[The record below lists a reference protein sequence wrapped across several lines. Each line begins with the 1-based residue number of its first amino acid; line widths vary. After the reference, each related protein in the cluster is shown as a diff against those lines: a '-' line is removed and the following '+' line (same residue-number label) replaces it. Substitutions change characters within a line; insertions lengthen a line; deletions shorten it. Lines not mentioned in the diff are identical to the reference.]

1 MSIIENNFE
10 KNFNFFFCDT
20 TLRDGEQVTGV
31 NYTVEQKL
39 KIATLLDKLGVESID
54 AGFAATSPEERKA
67 IKAISD
73 AGLNLRT
80 MSMCRVV
87 KKDIDYAISCNVDG
101 VILFIPGS
109 DIHIKAKFGS
119 DIEKQRNILIQ
130 NSLDCIKYAKD
141 KGLKVEFGVEDST
154 RTEFN
159 VLLEILSKA
168 EEAGADWL
176 GTTDTVG
183 FFTPEKIYEF
193 IKKLVE
199 NLNKP
204 VGIHCH
210 NDFGLATA
218 NTVAGLC
225 AGAGYASPTV
235 NGIGERAGNAALE
248 EVIMILKVLYN
259 QDLKYD
265 CKILSELS
273 EMVENYSKVK
283 LDILKPI
290 VGKNAYSHESGIH
303 VDGMLKDTNT
313 YEVFNPEQVG
323 RKREYVLGKHSGKSM
338 IHYVLVRNGLNVD
351 KEVVTDFWHH
361 MKANE
366 VIGTRYTEDYIL
378 DNFIKYRK
386 NKNNEN
392 N

>member
-1 MSIIENNFE
+1 MDNL
-10 KNFNFFFCDT
+10 NFFFCDT

-31 NYTVEQKL
+31 QYTVEQKL
-39 KIATLLDKLGVESID
+39 KIAMLLEKLGIESID
-54 AGFAATSPEERKA
+54 AGFAATSIEERNS
-67 IKAISD
+67 IREISE
-73 AGLNLRT
+73 AGLNMRI

-87 KKDIDYAISCNVDG
+87 REDIDYALSCKVNG

-119 DIEKQRNILIQ
+119 DIKRERDKLIQ
-130 NSLDCIKYAKD
+130 KAIDSIKYAKD
-141 KGLKVEFGVEDST
+141 RGLQVEFGVEDSS
-154 RTEFN
+154 RTDFD

-183 FFTPEKIYEF
+183 YLTPERTYEF
-193 IKKLVE
+193 IKKLVD
-199 NLNKP
+199 NLNRP
-204 VGIHCH
+204 VGVHCH

-218 NTVAGLC
+218 NTVAGLL

-235 NGIGERAGNAALE
+235 NGMGERAGNASLE
-248 EVIMILKVLYN
+248 EVIMTLKVLYN

-273 EMVENYSKVK
+273 SIVEKFSGVNM
-283 LDILKPI
+283 DILKPI

-313 YEVFNPEQVG
+313 YEVFKPEQVG
-323 RKREYVLGKHSGKSM
+323 RKREYILGKHAGKSV
-338 IHYVLVRNGLNVD
+338 IQYILLKHGYEVD
-351 KEVVTDFWHH
+351 KQQAADFWHH
-361 MKANE
+361 VKANE
-366 VIGTRYTEDYIL
+366 VMGTRYTEEIVVEQ
-378 DNFIKYRK
+378 FKKYRK
-386 NKNNEN
+386 YK
-392 N
+392 